1 MADTHEEQ
9 LLNELLRELA
19 QQDTALDGGHLEA
32 RVVEQTKPAP
42 AVVKA
47 NMTYLAIAA
56 VVLMA
61 IAAPITIMF
70 TQTEVAA
77 PATLAPVVRLPDRPG
92 PGRQPAR
99 DVDSTSQMSPPDEPD
114 IRSKPYT
121 VAERPRSSAAKPN
134 RSSAAELEFV
144 PLTPFASRD
153 LTGPFQIM
161 RVQMPRGA
169 LGRLSPL
176 ESPHELIEADVLLG
190 EDGMARAI
198 RISTGTPNSPWR
210 PQ

>member
-9 LLNELLRELA
+9 LLNELLREVA
-19 QQDTALDGGHLEA
+19 RQDTALDGGHLEA
-32 RVVEQTKPAP
+32 RVVEETRPAP
-42 AVVKA
+42 TVAKA

-56 VVLMA
+56 VVLLA
-61 IAAPITIMF
+61 IATPITIMF

-77 PATLAPVVRLPDRPG
+77 PASSV
-92 PGRQPAR
+92 R
-99 DVDSTSQMSPPDEPD
+99 DVQPPEDRDLQSKSETSPTPEPD

-121 VAERPRSSAAKPN
+121 VAERPRPSFPKQN
-134 RSSAAELEFV
+134 RRPDAQLEFV
-144 PLTPFASRD
+144 PLMPFSSRD
-153 LTGPFQIM
+153 LSGPFQIM

-198 RISTGTPNSPWR
+198 RISTGASNSPWR